1 MLELLQHPYIIGF
14 KDVYKT
20 KKNEILKLCI
30 VMEYAEN
37 GDIEKMIKSK
47 WNNAKETN

>member
-1 MLELLQHPYIIGF
+1 MVQEAKVLELMQHPLIIGF

-20 KKNEILKLCI
+20 KNLKLCI

-37 GDIEKMIKSK
+37 GDIEKMIK
-47 WNNAKETN
+47 